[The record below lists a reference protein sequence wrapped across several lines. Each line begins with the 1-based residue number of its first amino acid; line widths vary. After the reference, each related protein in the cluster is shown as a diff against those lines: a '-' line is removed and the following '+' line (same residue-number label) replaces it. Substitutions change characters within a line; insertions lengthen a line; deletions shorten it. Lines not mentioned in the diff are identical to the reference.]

1 MLFSRLYQKR
11 SYRFRGGLTYHVGAL
26 ALPADSLY
34 DLVADDLDA
43 LLLAAIGT
51 EPRRA
56 LIFDCFIRDGRVVTH
71 LMPA

>member
-1 MLFSRLYQKR
+1 MLFSRLYQKHSR
-11 SYRFRGGLTYHVGAL
+11 RLRGGLTYHVGAF

-51 EPRRA
+51 EPR
-56 LIFDCFIRDGRVVTH
+56 
-71 LMPA
+71 